1 MAQTPSNQH
10 PGGARGAQPPVG
22 GGTFPR
28 LLRQLAQAQPTA
40 TAMQEKRYGIWQPLT
55 WQVYAERVADFAH
68 GLAAL
73 GVERGDIVAV
83 LGDNRPEWLIAELA
97 AQSIGAAVV
106 GIYPTSIGEE
116 LLHILTLAQVK
127 VVVAEDQEQ
136 VDKLIRLKDD
146 YAGYATSQTLAAARS
161 AAASATTAGAAGATG
176 PQDAA
181 TAGTGGLPAAYQM
194 FADMPPLLL
203 ETVIFYDPHG
213 LEQYVE
219 TYLRDF
225 TAVEA
230 AGRAWGAEHPGWL
243 DQHVAAGTS
252 QDTAVICTTSG
263 TTSRPKLA
271 ELSHANLLAMAE
283 HLTAIDPIDTKDRYV
298 SFLPFAWIGEQMLA
312 VACGLSRGLT
322 LSFPEDSSTQ
332 KADMREIGPDVMF
345 SPPRIWEGMLSEVQV
360 RIDEA
365 GWLKRKVFGWGYSIG
380 DKVAERKIHG
390 KGAGGLGLAHFVADQ
405 LALRPVRD
413 QLGLARTGHAY
424 TGGAPL
430 GPDVF
435 RFFHAIGVNLKQ
447 IYGQTEIC
455 GIAVVHRDDDIA
467 FNTVGTPIAG
477 TDIVIADNG
486 EILLRSA
493 SVFKGYHRNPAAT
506 AETVDADGWLHTG
519 DAGYL
524 DERGHLVVID
534 RQKDVLTT
542 ADGTRFSSAFIENKL
557 KFSPYVEEAVTFA
570 PPEAAGGQ
578 TDHPG
583 QGMTAII
590 TIDPLTTGS
599 WAEHER
605 LSYTTY
611 TDLAAKREVQDL
623 VAEEVTRANDDLPES
638 IRVTRFVLLHK
649 QFDPDDDEITRTR
662 KVRRNVIQDR
672 YAAII
677 DALARGDE
685 RVGITTTVTYQDGS
699 KVDRTI
705 DLPIVDLTTFRV
717 PEGRG
722 RRPVWSGRR

>member
-1 MAQTPSNQH
+1 
-10 PGGARGAQPPVG
+10 
-22 GGTFPR
+22 
-28 LLRQLAQAQPTA
+28 
-40 TAMQEKRYGIWQPLT
+40 
-55 WQVYAERVADFAH
+55 
-68 GLAAL
+68 L
-73 GVERGDIVAV
+73 GR
-83 LGDNRPEWLIAELA
+83 EW
-97 AQSIGAAVV
+97 GAA
-106 GIYPTSIGEE
+106 
-116 LLHILTLAQVK
+116 
-127 VVVAEDQEQ
+127 
-136 VDKLIRLKDD
+136 
-146 YAGYATSQTLAAARS
+146 
-161 AAASATTAGAAGATG
+161 
-176 PQDAA
+176 
-181 TAGTGGLPAAYQM
+181 
-194 FADMPPLLL
+194 
-203 ETVIFYDPHG
+203 
-213 LEQYVE
+213 
-219 TYLRDF
+219 
-225 TAVEA
+225 
-230 AGRAWGAEHPGWL
+230 HPGWL
-243 DQHVAAGTS
+243 DEHVARGTTE
-252 QDTAVICTTSG
+252 DIAVICTTSG

-271 ELSHANLLAMAE
+271 ELSHHNLLAMAD
-283 HLTAIDPIDTKDRYV
+283 HLTAIDPISSKDRYV

-322 LSFPEDSSTQ
+322 LSFPEDSATQ
-332 KADMREIGPDVMF
+332 KSDMREIGPDVMF

-365 GWLKRKVFGWGYSIG
+365 GWLKRKIFGWGYDIG
-380 DKVAERKIHG
+380 DKVAGQRVKG
-390 KGAGGLGLAHFVADQ
+390 RGAGGLTPLYWLADQ
-405 LALRPVRD
+405 VALRPVRD
-413 QLGLARTGHAY
+413 QLGLARNQHAY

-477 TDIVIADNG
+477 TEIKIDDNG

-506 AETVDADGWLHTG
+506 AEAVDPQGWLHTG

-524 DERGHLVVID
+524 DDKGHLVVID

-557 KFSPYVEEAVTFA
+557 KFSPYIEEAVTFSA
-570 PPEAAGGQ
+570 
-578 TDHPG
+578 DH
-583 QGMTAII
+583 GMTAII
-590 TIDPLTTGS
+590 TIDPMTTGS

-611 TDLAAKREVQDL
+611 TDLAAKTEVQDL
-623 VAEEVTRANDDLPES
+623 VAEEVHRANEDLPES
-638 IRVTRFVLLHK
+638 IRVERFVLLHK

-672 YAAII
+672 YGLII
-677 DALARGDE
+677 DALNRGDD
-685 RVGITTTVTYQDGS
+685 RIGITTTVTYQDGT

-705 DLPIVDLTTFRV
+705 DLRIYDLTSYRV

>member
-1 MAQTPSNQH
+1 MAAATTD
-10 PGGARGAQPPVG
+10 A
-22 GGTFPR
+22 TFPR
-28 LLRQLAQAQPTA
+28 FFRGLAAKHPDQTA
-40 TAMQEKRYGIWQPLT
+40 LQEKRYGIWQPMT
-55 WQVYAERVADFAH
+55 WSTYAARVQDFAH

-116 LLHILTLAQVK
+116 LLHILTLARVK

-136 VDKLIRLKDD
+136 VDKLLKLRSDAD
-146 YAGYATSQTLAAARS
+146 AAAADPTAAGS
-161 AAASATTAGAAGATG
+161 AA
-176 PQDAA
+176 
-181 TAGTGGLPAAYQM
+181 
-194 FADMPPLLL
+194 FADMPPLLV
-203 ETVIFYDPHG
+203 ETVVFYDPHG
-213 LEQYVE
+213 LEQY
-219 TYLRDF
+219 TDASLRDF
-225 TAVEA
+225 TTVEA
-230 AGRAWGAEHPGWL
+230 LGREWGAAHPGWL
-243 DQHVAAGTS
+243 DEHVARGTTE
-252 QDTAVICTTSG
+252 DIAVICTTSG

-271 ELSHANLLAMAE
+271 ELSHHNLLAMAD
-283 HLTAIDPIDTKDRYV
+283 HLTAIDPISSKDRYV

-322 LSFPEDSSTQ
+322 LSFPEDSATQ
-332 KADMREIGPDVMF
+332 KSDMREIGPDVMF

-365 GWLKRKVFGWGYSIG
+365 GWLKRKVFGWGYDIG
-380 DKVAERKIHG
+380 DKVAGQRVKG
-390 KGAGGLGLAHFVADQ
+390 RGAGGLTPLYWLADQ
-405 LALRPVRD
+405 VALRPVRD
-413 QLGLARTGHAY
+413 QLGLARNQHAY

-467 FNTVGTPIAG
+467 FHTVGTPIAG
-477 TDIVIADNG
+477 TEIKIDDNG

-506 AETVDADGWLHTG
+506 AEAVDPEGWLHTG

-524 DERGHLVVID
+524 DDKGHLVVID

-557 KFSPYVEEAVTFA
+557 KFSPYIEEAVTFSA
-570 PPEAAGGQ
+570 
-578 TDHPG
+578 DH
-583 QGMTAII
+583 GMTAII
-590 TIDPLTTGS
+590 TIDPMTTGS

-611 TDLAAKREVQDL
+611 TDLAAKTEVQDL
-623 VAEEVTRANDDLPES
+623 VAEEVHRANEDLPES
-638 IRVTRFVLLHK
+638 IRVERFVLLHK

-672 YAAII
+672 YGLII
-677 DALARGDE
+677 DALNRGDD
-685 RVGITTTVTYQDGS
+685 RIGITTTVTYQDGT

-705 DLPIVDLTTFRV
+705 DLRIYDLTSYRV

>member
-1 MAQTPSNQH
+1 MGAPMA
-10 PGGARGAQPPVG
+10 AD
-22 GGTFPR
+22 TFPR
-28 LLRQLAQAQPTA
+28 LLTGLAATRPND
-40 TAMQEKRYGIWQPLT
+40 TAMQEKRYGIWAPMSWSL
-55 WQVYAERVADFAH
+55 YAARVRDFAH
-68 GLAAL
+68 GLAEL
-73 GVERGDIVAV
+73 GIQRGDIVAV

-116 LLHILTLAQVK
+116 LLHILTLARVK

-136 VDKLIRLKDD
+136 VDKLIKLIEDERDGRRPTE
-146 YAGYATSQTLAAARS
+146 YAA
-161 AAASATTAGAAGATG
+161 
-176 PQDAA
+176 
-181 TAGTGGLPAAYQM
+181 
-194 FADMPPLLL
+194 MPPLLL

-213 LEQYVE
+213 LEQYDHDF
-219 TYLRDF
+219 LRDF
-225 TAVEA
+225 THVEQV
-230 AGRAWGAEHPGWL
+230 GHAWGSTRAGWL
-243 DQHVAAGTS
+243 DEQIAQGSAE
-252 QDTAVICTTSG
+252 DIAVICTTSG

-271 ELSHANLLAMAE
+271 ELSHSNLLAMAD
-283 HLTAIDPIDTKDRYV
+283 HLTTIDPIDAKDRYV

-322 LSFPEDSSTQ
+322 ISFPEDSSTQ
-332 KADMREIGPDVMF
+332 KTDMREIGPDVMF
-345 SPPRIWEGMLSEVQV
+345 SPPRIWESMLSEVQV

-365 GWLKRKVFGWGYSIG
+365 GWLKRKVFGWGYDIG
-380 DKVAERKIHG
+380 DKVAERKI
-390 KGAGGLGLAHFVADQ
+390 KGQSAGGLSVVHAIADQ
-405 LALRPVRD
+405 VALRPVRD
-413 QLGLARTGHAY
+413 QLGLARNGHAY

-477 TDIVIADNG
+477 TEIKIADNG

-493 SVFKGYHRNPAAT
+493 SVFRGYHRNPEAT
-506 AETVDADGWLHTG
+506 AEAVDPEGWLHTG

-524 DERGHLVVID
+524 DDKGHLVVID

-542 ADGTRFSSAFIENKL
+542 ADGVRFSSAFIENKL
-557 KFSPYVEEAVTFA
+557 KFSPYIEEAVTF
-570 PPEAAGGQ
+570 PS
-578 TDHPG
+578 DH
-583 QGMTAII
+583 GMTAII
-590 TIDPLTTGS
+590 TIDPMTTGS

-611 TDLAAKREVQDL
+611 TDLAAKAEVQDL
-623 VAEEVTRANDDLPES
+623 VSEEVNRSNEDLPDG
-638 IRVTRFVLLHK
+638 IRVKRFVLLHK

-662 KVRRNVIQDR
+662 KVRRNVIADR
-672 YAAII
+672 YGLII

-685 RVGITTTVTYQDGS
+685 RIGITTTVTYQDGS

-705 DLPIVDLTTFRV
+705 DLRIVDLTNYRE